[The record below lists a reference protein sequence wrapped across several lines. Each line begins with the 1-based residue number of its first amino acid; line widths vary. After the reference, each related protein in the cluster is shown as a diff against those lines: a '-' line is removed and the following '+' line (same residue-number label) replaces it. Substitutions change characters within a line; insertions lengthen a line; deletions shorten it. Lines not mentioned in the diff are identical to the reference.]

1 MSSELQTEK
10 KAFDPTMSFS
20 FFGSWYETLERLKE
34 SQGVEVAYNL
44 FEAIAN
50 YSRYYDAPN
59 FEDGSIAKIFWPM
72 IQREIDLS
80 LKRRGANFTSE
91 EAEERRQQIIAAYLE
106 NSSLSI
112 REIAERTGISKSAVG
127 RILQK
132 LKDTAVEIATER
144 EGEIE
149 GEREEEKEVDTTGL
163 GRDRA
168 VGQSDS
174 DGLIAETEEGTM
186 WLDDLSDEDK
196 ALLGNPDPLPF

>member
-1 MSSELQTEK
+1 MSNKLKTEK
-10 KAFDPTMSFS
+10 EAFDPTMSFS

-59 FEDGSIAKIFWPM
+59 FEDGSITQIFWPM

-91 EAEERRQQIIAAYLE
+91 EAEERRQQVVAAYLK
-106 NSSLSI
+106 NPSLSI
-112 REIAERTGISKSAVG
+112 RDIAELTGVSKSAVG
-127 RILQK
+127 RIL
-132 LKDTAVEIATER
+132 
-144 EGEIE
+144 
-149 GEREEEKEVDTTGL
+149 REEEKEVDTTGL
-163 GRDRA
+163 GRDRT

-174 DGLIAETEEGTM
+174 DGLIAENEEGAM

-196 ALLGNPDPLPF
+196 SLLENPDPLPF

>member
-1 MSSELQTEK
+1 MSNKLQTEK
-10 KAFDPTMSFS
+10 EAFDPTMSFS

-59 FEDGSIAKIFWPM
+59 FEDGSITQIFWPM

-91 EAEERRQQIIAAYLE
+91 EAEERRQQVVAAYLK

-112 REIAERTGISKSAVG
+112 RDIAELTGVSKSAVG

-132 LKDTAVEIATER
+132 LKENATEIATER

-163 GRDRA
+163 GRDRT

-174 DGLIAETEEGTM
+174 DGLIAENEEGAM

-196 ALLGNPDPLPF
+196 SLLENPDPLPF

>member
-1 MSSELQTEK
+1 MSNKLKTEK
-10 KAFDPTMSFS
+10 EAFDPTMSFS

-59 FEDGSIAKIFWPM
+59 FEDGSITQIFWPM

-91 EAEERRQQIIAAYLE
+91 EAEERRQQVVAAYLK
-106 NSSLSI
+106 NPSLSI
-112 REIAERTGISKSAVG
+112 RDIAELTGVSKSAVG

-132 LKDTAVEIATER
+132 LKDNATEIA
-144 EGEIE
+144 

-163 GRDRA
+163 GRDRT

-174 DGLIAETEEGTM
+174 DGLIAENEEGAM

-196 ALLGNPDPLPF
+196 SLLENPDPLPF